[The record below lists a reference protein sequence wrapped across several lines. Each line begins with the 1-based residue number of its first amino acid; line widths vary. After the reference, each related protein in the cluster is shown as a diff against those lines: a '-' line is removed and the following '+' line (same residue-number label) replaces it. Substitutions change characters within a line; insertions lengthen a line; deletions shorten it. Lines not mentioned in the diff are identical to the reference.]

1 MYSSLVFRTMTPMA
15 RSLVNNRFLSL
26 TRAQFTAAPK
36 LKETTRTDDQ
46 ATAKK
51 NSNEKIDENSNANK
65 SSEHSEPNK
74 IYSEKIRRLVD
85 EISKLSLVDVMDLNE
100 LLKVEQYLRNF
111 IGDSDMKHAQNCLIF
126 VFVQKTLKI
135 QDVPI
140 VASGGAT
147 AVAPPAATVRLTFS

>member
-111 IGDSDMKHAQNCLIF
+111 IGDSDMKHA
-126 VFVQKTLKI
+126 
-135 QDVPI
+135 
-140 VASGGAT
+140 
-147 AVAPPAATVRLTFS
+147 